1 MKNEITEIKVT
12 HRSIL
17 KSHLHAIQERE
28 TMILDSL
35 SILEDLEK
43 SNVMSEILEYR
54 PRNSEFSNLPS
65 SVQIGM
71 PTFHPTLI
79 KDKHIVKLKLFGS
92 LTPMTI
98 RKEENGYKIK
108 SRPILD
114 EPEVINTF
122 NTGYQ
127 SLRSLLFYSDD
138 EVWTSSTKCE
148 LKCFNSAGKC
158 INTIATKSGDLPND
172 VAITNDRH
180 LVYSDWKSQTVN
192 KVADGSIEEILRLQG
207 WIPFNLCFSSSGALL
222 VVFYNEEKTKS
233 KVVCH
238 FSNDENQTIQFDEK
252 GKPLYS
258 GNSKVKYI
266 TENKN
271 MDICVA
277 DSKAGVVVVVNQ
289 SGKLRFRY
297 SGRPSKVT
305 KKTLKPFGITT
316 NRQSQILIADGKN
329 HCIHIL
335 NQDGQF
341 LSYIHNLKI
350 PFGLCVDKLNN
361 LLVAEFF
368 TGDVK
373 VIRYL
378 E

>member
-1 MKNEITEIKVT
+1 
-12 HRSIL
+12 
-17 KSHLHAIQERE
+17 
-28 TMILDSL
+28 
-35 SILEDLEK
+35 
-43 SNVMSEILEYR
+43 
-54 PRNSEFSNLPS
+54 
-65 SVQIGM
+65 M
-71 PTFHPTLI
+71 PIFHPTLI
-79 KDKHIVKLKLFGS
+79 KEEHIVKLKLFGS

-108 SRPILD
+108 TRHILD

-127 SLRSLLFYSDD
+127 SLRSVLFYSD
-138 EVWTSSTKCE
+138 EEIWASSTKSE

-172 VAITNDRH
+172 IAITNDGH

-192 KVADGSIEEILRLQG
+192 KIVDGKIEEILRLQG

-238 FSNDENQTIQFDEK
+238 FSNNENQTIQFDEN

-266 TENKN
+266 SENKN

-277 DSKAGVVVVVNQ
+277 DSRAGAVVVVNQ
-289 SGKLRFRY
+289 SGKLRYRY
-297 SGRPSKVT
+297 SGRSSKVT
-305 KKTLKPFGITT
+305 KMIFKPFGITT
-316 NRQSQILIADGKN
+316 NMQSQILIADGKN
-329 HCIHIL
+329 YCIHIL
-335 NQDGQF
+335 NPDGQF
-341 LSYIHNLKI
+341 LSYINNLKI
-350 PFGLCVDKLNN
+350 PFGLCVDKFNN